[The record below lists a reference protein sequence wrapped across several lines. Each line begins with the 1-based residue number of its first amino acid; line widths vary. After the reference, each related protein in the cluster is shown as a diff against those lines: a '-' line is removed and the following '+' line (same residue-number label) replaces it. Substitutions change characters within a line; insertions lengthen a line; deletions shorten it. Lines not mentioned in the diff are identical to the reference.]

1 MNLFNK
7 LRLPPLRESRRLFAY
22 QQNLKED
29 SVMNE
34 LIIIKRGKAAYID
47 SREAAE
53 IIGKRHKDL
62 LRDIRKY
69 GEIIGRIT
77 GRTFTPSDFF
87 VESAY
92 FDPTG
97 RALPCYLITNRGADV
112 IANKLTGERGVLFT
126 AAYVTKFHEMTE
138 REHANELAEVKAKAV
153 TPQLQAFNRAVKTV
167 LKEYACGN
175 ATHEEIIAFL
185 RDAYRPF
192 GIAVQSYEGKYHW
205 TATDI
210 AAVLKV
216 LSDSGRPH
224 SHAIGAI
231 IEKQRIADEHIA
243 VVPYGM
249 VGVTFRY
256 DDYVLGA
263 VADWLID
270 NELPYHIP
278 HLYFEYHI
286 HYGASE
292 SSETDDQASLFD
304 DAPIDLD
311 NE

>member
-1 MNLFNK
+1 
-7 LRLPPLRESRRLFAY
+7 
-22 QQNLKED
+22 
-29 SVMNE
+29 MNE
-34 LIIIKRGKAAYID
+34 LTIIKRGNAAYID
-47 SREAAE
+47 SREVAE
-53 IIGKRHKDL
+53 IVGKRHDHL
-62 LRDIRKY
+62 LRDIGKYRDIIRKFNAPNF
-69 GEIIGRIT
+69 GEV
-77 GRTFTPSDFF
+77 DFF
-87 VESAY
+87 LESRY
-92 FDPTG
+92 SDSKGET
-97 RALPCYLITNRGADV
+97 RPCYLITRKGADV
-112 IANKLTGERGVLFT
+112 IANKLTGEKGVLFT

-138 REHANELAEVKAKAV
+138 REHESELAEVKAKAV
-153 TPQLQAFNRAVKTV
+153 TPQLQAFNKAVKTV
-167 LKEYACGN
+167 LKEYACGD
-175 ATHEEIIAFL
+175 ATHEEIMAFL

-224 SHAIGAI
+224 GHAIGAI
-231 IEKQRIADEHIA
+231 IEKLRIADEHVA

-263 VADWLID
+263 VADWLIE

-292 SSETDDQASLFD
+292 PSETDSQASLFD
-304 DAPIDLD
+304 DCPIDLD
-311 NE
+311 YE